1 MLNNVMSPFGQLSP
15 VVKNLLIANVIC
27 FVGAN
32 FIFPNAYV
40 IFPIYYP
47 DSAMFHWW
55 QIITYMFM
63 HGGFTHILFNMF
75 ALFMFGPVL
84 ERIMGSKRFI
94 YFYLITGLGALVL
107 QFGVQAIELY
117 NILGTV
123 RASDVFT
130 FDYSKRSLS
139 PTHIPGLTD
148 MDYQTIGSIY
158 MNPMLGASGAVFG
171 LLVAFGVLFPE
182 TELFLFFIPFPIK
195 AKVFIPIYIILELF
209 LGVARFSGDSVAHF
223 AHLGGALF
231 GFILLKLWGIKRN
244 IWRM

>member
-1 MLNNVMSPFGQLSP
+1 MSPFGQLSP

-27 FVGAN
+27 FIGAN
-32 FIFPNAYV
+32 LIFPKAYV
-40 IFPIYYP
+40 IFPVYYP
-47 DSAMFHWW
+47 DSPLFHWW
-55 QIITYMFM
+55 QVITYMFM

-117 NILGTV
+117 NMVGTIKG
-123 RASDVFT
+123 SDVVRLDFV
-130 FDYSKRSLS
+130 DNMIYSNLPNLS
-139 PTHIPGLTD
+139 KADL
-148 MDYQTIGSIY
+148 QTIGSIY
-158 MNPMLGASGAVFG
+158 MTPMVGASGAIFG